1 MAEPTIL
8 ESLEALLPT
17 LAREVEDAVPV
28 VRLRVDDGRQLDV
41 FRAERVRER
50 PVAWR
55 IRGFLGDIRPVEF
68 VAVLLGALDGRAML
82 TMAADTAQ
90 AGTGAGGEV
99 VQVGAATRRM
109 ADLADL
115 VAARVR
121 ARFGAPVES

>member
-17 LAREVEDAVPV
+17 LARELEDAVPV
-28 VRLRVDDGRQLDV
+28 VRLRIDDGRQLDV

-82 TMAADTAQ
+82 TLPADATQPAAT
-90 AGTGAGGEV
+90 AGGEV
-99 VQVGAATRRM
+99 VHVGVANRRM

-121 ARFGAPVES
+121 ARFGAPTA